1 LTASTC
7 CCHPCF
13 TSAQALLSLDAL
25 PNRRSSPDRAA
36 RHDAKGPLMAKALL
50 GHLGGSDPATA
61 AELVALRRR
70 VRELQDEV
78 LVLREQMQHLTL
90 DRLDTELS
98 APALS
103 APELSVEQLSAEEL
117 SPVG

>member
-1 LTASTC
+1 ML
-7 CCHPCF
+7 F
-13 TSAQALLSLDAL
+13 FIDAL
-25 PNRRSSPDRAA
+25 PSRRSSPHRVA
-36 RHDAKGPLMAKALL
+36 RHDAKGPLMAKTLL

-78 LVLREQMQHLTL
+78 VVLREQMQHLTL
-90 DRLDTELS
+90 DRLDTEFTSPPLS
-98 APALS
+98 APVLPVHDVS
-103 APELSVEQLSAEEL
+103 VHDVSVHDAPVEEL